1 VLATYENVRT
11 TEPALSMQS
20 TRYVVA
26 DLGVAVAATRPRAR
40 QTGSSMLDLVDGII
54 LYGEH
59 PAAVGQ
65 TYILSG
71 PRYTTITELVAAVAK
86 AVGQDPPRGSIPM
99 WPVMLAARACEALC
113 RPLRI
118 EPSLHKRR
126 LDFFLK
132 DRGFSS
138 AKAVR
143 EIGFAPR
150 VSLEDGL
157 ARTAA

>member
-1 VLATYENVRT
+1 
-11 TEPALSMQS
+11 
-20 TRYVVA
+20 
-26 DLGVAVAATRPRAR
+26 
-40 QTGSSMLDLVDGII
+40 
-54 LYGEH
+54 
-59 PAAVGQ
+59 
-65 TYILSG
+65 
-71 PRYTTITELVAAVAK
+71 
-86 AVGQDPPRGSIPM
+86 M

-118 EPSLHKRR
+118 EPPLHKRR
-126 LDFFLK
+126 LDFFLN